1 MPCVYFSQ
9 TVPEDTSGW
18 YGEQRGEVVEKA
30 RQCGLMVEASDL
42 EAVDTGQWAQ
52 DQPLTHSG

>member
-1 MPCVYFSQ
+1 M
-9 TVPEDTSGW
+9 
-18 YGEQRGEVVEKA
+18 VEKA

-52 DQPLTHSG
+52 DQPLTHSGRLYVSHYT